1 MENEV
6 STETLTPPRSGS
18 ASAGNYRWLQLA
30 LGIICMVAVANVQYS
45 WTLFVPEI
53 QKTYGWSRA
62 SIQTAFT
69 IFVIIQTWVT
79 PVVGVG
85 IDRFGPRPIAMLGG
99 TAAGLAWIMNSFA
112 SSLSGFYIGAAIGGI
127 GASCINAC
135 AVNNALKWFPDRR
148 GLAVGLSAAGYGSGT
163 IITTLPI
170 ANMIQ
175 SSGISATFLTFG
187 IIQGLVIVAAG
198 LFLRAPRKDQVSYST
213 KLVQSRRDY
222 TLGEAVRTP
231 VLWVLMVMFTCTI
244 TGGLMAVAQ
253 LSLIAQDFGVKD
265 IHVNVYFFSM
275 AALPF
280 ALMLDRFM
288 NGLSRPF
295 FGWVSDT
302 IGREKTMFIAFSIES
317 IGILALAT
325 FGSNPWLFVILS
337 GVVFLAWGEVYSLFG
352 AITGDAF
359 GTKHAG
365 KIYGILFLS
374 KGFAALFVP
383 VGNLIMEAT
392 GSWATVLYIVASLDF
407 IAATSALFIL
417 RPLLLRHHAKD
428 ATTNAAMASVGKP
441 AH

>member
-1 MENEV
+1 M
-6 STETLTPPRSGS
+6 STETITQSQSKAALT
-18 ASAGNYRWLQLA
+18 GNYRWLQLV
-30 LGIICMVAVANVQYS
+30 LGIVCMVAVANIQYS

-62 SIQTAFT
+62 LIQTAFT
-69 IFVIIQTWVT
+69 VFVITQTWAT
-79 PVVGVG
+79 PLVGMG
-85 IDRFGPRPIAMLGG
+85 IDRFGPRPIAIMGG
-99 TAAGLAWIMNSFA
+99 TAAGLAWIVNSFA
-112 SSLSGFYIGAAIGGI
+112 ASLSGFYLGAVIGGI

-163 IITTLPI
+163 ILTTLPI
-170 ANMIQ
+170 ANMVQ
-175 SSGISATFLTFG
+175 SSGIGPTFLTFG
-187 IIQGLVIVAAG
+187 IIQGLVIMAAG
-198 LFLRAPRKDQVSYST
+198 AFLRAPKKEEVQYST
-213 KLVQSRRDY
+213 RLVQSRRDY

-231 VLWVLMVMFTCTI
+231 VLWILMVMFTCTI

-265 IHVNVYFFSM
+265 MHVNAYFFAM

-280 ALMLDRFM
+280 AMMLDRFM

-302 IGREKTMFIAFSIES
+302 IGREKTMFIAFSLEAC
-317 IGILALAT
+317 GILALAK
-325 FGSNPWLFVILS
+325 FGSDPWMFVILS

-383 VGNLIMEAT
+383 IGNLIMEAT
-392 GSWATVLYIVASLDF
+392 GSWATVLYIVASMDL
-407 IAATSALFIL
+407 IAAFSALFIL
-417 RPLLLRHHAKD
+417 RPLLIRQHSKD
-428 ATTNAAMASVGKP
+428 AATSAAMAEVLKAP
-441 AH
+441 A

>member
-1 MENEV
+1 MP
-6 STETLTPPRSGS
+6 TKTLTHSQS
-18 ASAGNYRWLQLA
+18 EAALASNYRWLQLV
-30 LGIICMVAVANVQYS
+30 LGIVCMVAVANVQYS

-53 QKTYGWSRA
+53 LKIHGWSRA
-62 SIQTAFT
+62 SLQTTFT
-69 IFVIIQTWVT
+69 VFVITQTWVT
-79 PVVGVG
+79 PFVGAG
-85 IDRFGPRPIAMLGG
+85 IDRVGPRPIAMLGG
-99 TAAGLAWIMNSFA
+99 AAAGLAWIANSYA
-112 SSLSGFYIGAAIGGI
+112 SSLTGFYFGAVIGGI

-163 IITTLPI
+163 ILTTLPI

-175 SSGISATFLTFG
+175 TSGIGPTFLTFG
-187 IIQGLVIVAAG
+187 IIQGLAIIAAG
-198 LFLRAPRKDQVSYST
+198 VFLRAPRKEEVRYST
-213 KLVQSRRDY
+213 RLVQSRRDY

-231 VLWVLMVMFTCTI
+231 VLWILMLMFTCTI

-265 IHVNVYFFSM
+265 MHVNAYFFTM

-295 FGWVSDT
+295 FGWISDT
-302 IGREKTMFIAFSIES
+302 IGREKTMCIAFSIEA
-317 IGILALAT
+317 IGILALAK
-325 FGSNPWLFVILS
+325 FGSDPWMFVILS
-337 GVVFLAWGEVYSLFG
+337 GMVFMAWGEVYSLFG

-374 KGFAALFVP
+374 KGFAAMFVP
-383 VGNLIMEAT
+383 IGNLIMEAT
-392 GSWATVLYIVASLDF
+392 GSWATVLYIVASMDLL
-407 IAATSALFIL
+407 AAFSAFFIL
-417 RPLLLRHHAKD
+417 RPLILRQHSKD
-428 ATTNAAMASVGKP
+428 AKTSEAMASVLKAAP
-441 AH
+441 ETT